1 MTTDRFGN
9 TIDPAVGYA
18 RGSLLRGSADEV
30 RRLAQAGR
38 VAADF
43 VAREGIDKIAICTGN
58 LRFYPV
64 VADDLPVLCEE
75 WIGPGLFGE
84 DMRQAAIAH
93 LGGQGHEAAAV
104 VNRTS
109 AGIVATVLAHA
120 QSRSVLSL
128 VPDGDRSH
136 ASVGRGAGL
145 AGVDVVEVHDLDA
158 FKEGIARETP
168 SLVVITPVTSE
179 LSMLADD
186 LIKGAVKA
194 AKAAGCITFLDD
206 AYGARYRPVLHG
218 GGASLSFGADLVITN
233 ADKAGLSG
241 PRAGILCGDP
251 ASLVPV
257 QAKVSE
263 LGMEARAPVAVGAMR
278 SLQGFTPELLMQEAQ
293 DGQDLAEALEKAL
306 GANRIT
312 CSALGPKIDEQ
323 DAMKIVLDMAGAEAA
338 DLVPAE
344 VTAAIG
350 MLMLRD
356 KGIVTVNT
364 HGQPGGRVSIR
375 LKPTAGAVARAG
387 GTKAVAECLVS
398 AMREVADHLQDQAW
412 VAATLFGENAH
423 G

>member
-9 TIDPAVGYA
+9 EIDPGVGYA
-18 RGSLLRGSADEV
+18 RGSLQRGSADEV

-58 LRFYPV
+58 LRFYP
-64 VADDLPVLCEE
+64 ATAEDLSVNCEE

-84 DMRQAAIAH
+84 ELRQTAIEH

-120 QSRSVLSL
+120 GGRPVVSL
-128 VPDGDRSH
+128 VPEGDRSH
-136 ASVGRGAGL
+136 ASVTRGAKL
-145 AGVDVVEVHDLDA
+145 ANVPVHEVHDLAGVEAALTAD
-158 FKEGIARETP
+158 TP
-168 SLVVITPVTSE
+168 ALMVITPVTSE
-179 LSMLADD
+179 LAMVSDD
-186 LIKGAVKA
+186 LIHAAVKA
-194 AKAAGCITFLDD
+194 GKSAGCVVFMDD
-206 AYGARYRPVLHG
+206 AYGARFRPVLHG
-218 GGASLSFGADLVITN
+218 GGASLSFGANLVITN

-241 PRAGILCGDP
+241 PRAGVLCGDP
-251 ASLVPV
+251 AALVPV
-257 QAKVSE
+257 QAKASE

-278 SLQGFTPELLMQEAQ
+278 SLQGFTPDLLIQEAQ
-293 DGQDLAEALEKAL
+293 DGQDLAEALESVL
-306 GANRIT
+306 GAERIT
-312 CSALGPKIDEQ
+312 RSALGPKIDEQ
-323 DAMKIVLDMAGAEAA
+323 DAMQIVLEMAGGEAT

-375 LKPTAGAVARAG
+375 LKPTTGAVARAG
-387 GTKAVAECLVS
+387 GAAAVADCLVA
-398 AMREVADHLQDQAW
+398 AMQDVADHLQDQAW

-423 G
+423 D

>member
-1 MTTDRFGN
+1 MSADRFGN
-9 TIDPAVGYA
+9 DIDPGVGYA

-58 LRFYPV
+58 LRFYP
-64 VADDLPVLCEE
+64 ALAEDLSVNCEE

-84 DMRQAAIAH
+84 ELRQAAITH

-109 AGIVATVLAHA
+109 AGIVATVLAH
-120 QSRSVLSL
+120 SGGKPVLSL
-128 VPDGDRSH
+128 VAAGDRSH
-136 ASVGRGAGL
+136 ASLLRGARL
-145 AGVDVVEVHDLDA
+145 AGVAVREVHDLAGVKAVLAADA
-158 FKEGIARETP
+158 PA
-168 SLVVITPVTSE
+168 LMVVTPVTSE

-186 LIKGAVKA
+186 LILDAVA
-194 AKAAGCITFLDD
+194 AGKAAGCVTFLDD
-206 AYGARYRPVLHG
+206 AYGARFRPVLHG

-241 PRAGILCGDP
+241 PRAGVLCGDP
-251 ASLVPV
+251 AALVSV
-257 QAKVSE
+257 QAKASE

-278 SLQGFTPELLMQEAQ
+278 SLQGFMPELLIQEAQ
-293 DGQDLAEALEKAL
+293 DGQDLAAALEEVL
-306 GANRIT
+306 GAERVT
-312 CSALGPKIDEQ
+312 RSALGPKIDEQ
-323 DAMKIVLDMAGAEAA
+323 DAMEIVLGMAGRDSAA
-338 DLVPAE
+338 MVPAE
-344 VTAAIG
+344 VTAAVG

-356 KGIVTVNT
+356 LGIVTVNT

-375 LKPTAGAVARAG
+375 LKPTSGAVARAG
-387 GTKAVAECLVS
+387 GAAAVAACLHG
-398 AMREVADHLQDQAW
+398 ALREVAAHLEDPEWFAEL
-412 VAATLFGENAH
+412 LFGE

>member
-1 MTTDRFGN
+1 MNTDRFGN

-18 RGSLLRGSADEV
+18 RGDLLAGSADEV

-38 VAADF
+38 VAAAF

-64 VADDLPVLCEE
+64 ASDDLPVLCEE

-84 DMRQAAIAH
+84 DLRQAAIAH

-120 QSRSVLSL
+120 QGRPVLSL
-128 VPDGDRSH
+128 VPQGDRSH

-158 FKEGIARETP
+158 LKEGIAREKP
-168 SLVVITPVTSE
+168 ALVVITPVTSE

-186 LIKGAVKA
+186 LIKGAVEA

-206 AYGARYRPVLHG
+206 AYGARFRPVLHG

-241 PRAGILCGDP
+241 PRAGVLCGDP

-257 QAKVSE
+257 QAKASE

-278 SLQGFTPELLMQEAQ
+278 SLQGFTPELLIQEAQ
-293 DGQDLAEALEKAL
+293 DGQDLAQALENAL
-306 GANRIT
+306 GKERVAR
-312 CSALGPKIDEQ
+312 SALGPKIAEED
-323 DAMKIVLDMAGAEAA
+323 VLSLVLELAGKS
-338 DLVPAE
+338 DTGRVPAE
-344 VTAAIG
+344 VTAAVG
-350 MLMLRD
+350 LLMLRD

-375 LKPTAGAVARAG
+375 LKPTSGAVARAG
-387 GTKAVAECLVS
+387 GAEAVAGCLKQ
-398 AMREVADHLQDQAW
+398 ALAETANHLDDAKW
-412 VAATLFGENAH
+412 FKNLLFGD

>member
-9 TIDPAVGYA
+9 TIDPTVGYA
-18 RGSLLRGSADEV
+18 RGDLLAGSADEV

-38 VAADF
+38 VAAAF

-84 DMRQAAIAH
+84 ELRQAAIAH
-93 LGGQGHEAAAV
+93 LGGQGQEAAAV

-120 QSRSVLSL
+120 QGRPVLSL
-128 VPDGDRSH
+128 VPEGDRSH

-145 AGVDVVEVHDLDA
+145 ADVEVVEVHDLDA
-158 FKEGIARETP
+158 FKEGIAREKP

-179 LSMLADD
+179 LSMLTDD
-186 LIKGAVKA
+186 LIKGAVET

-206 AYGARYRPVLHG
+206 AYGARFRPVLHG

-251 ASLVPV
+251 ARLVPV
-257 QAKVSE
+257 QAKASE

-278 SLQGFTPELLMQEAQ
+278 SLQGFTPELFIQEAQ
-293 DGQDLAEALEKAL
+293 DGQDLAQALEDTL
-306 GANRIT
+306 GKERVMR
-312 CSALGPKIDEQ
+312 SALGPKIAEED
-323 DAMKIVLDMAGAEAA
+323 VLSLVLELAGKSETT
-338 DLVPAE
+338 LVPAE
-344 VTAAIG
+344 VTAVVG
-350 MLMLRD
+350 LLMLRD

-375 LKPTAGAVARAG
+375 LKPTSGSVARAG
-387 GTKAVAECLVS
+387 GAEAVAGCLKQ
-398 AMREVADHLQDQAW
+398 ALLETANHLDDAKW
-412 VAATLFGENAH
+412 FKDLLFGDV
-423 G
+423 